1 MPSAIDE
8 ASRVYAESLRE
19 LAAGAGGE
27 AKEIEIGEELDALA
41 SLIEG
46 NASFAAALRSP
57 IVDTEKRAA
66 FLRKVLASGF
76 SDLVL
81 RTLLVMN
88 RRGRS
93 AAIAGLPA
101 AYRALLDE
109 RLGRV
114 HVEVHTPGGPPL
126 GEAMERLLRDRVRE
140 AFGKEAIISVRRD
153 PRMLGGVRIRIGDRL
168 LDGSVATRLR
178 RLSDELVGRGG
189 PEVRARFQAF
199 VEDAGNGT
207 AGIGTN

>member
-8 ASRVYAESLRE
+8 VSRVYAESLRE

-27 AKEIEIGEELDALA
+27 AKEIEIGEELEALA
-41 SLIEG
+41 TLIAG
-46 NASFAAALRSP
+46 DASFAAALRSP
-57 IVDTEKRAA
+57 IVDPEKRAA
-66 FLRKVLASGF
+66 FLRKVLAGGF

-93 AAIAGLPA
+93 GAIAGLPD
-101 AYRALLDE
+101 AYRELLDD

-114 HVEVHTPGGPPL
+114 QVEVHTPGGPPL
-126 GEAMERLLRDRVRE
+126 GEAMEQLLRERVRE
-140 AFGKEAIISVRRD
+140 ALGKEAIISVRRD
-153 PRMLGGVRIRIGDRL
+153 PKMIGGVRIRIGDRM

-178 RLSDELVGRGG
+178 RLSEELVGRGG
-189 PEVRARFQAF
+189 PEVRARFASF
-199 VEDAGNGT
+199 VEDAGKAT
-207 AGIGTN
+207 L